1 MEEGRK
7 TSIVVGEPFT
17 LIREGLAALC
27 ERTGRLRV
35 AGQCADGREALALLE
50 SLNPDLA
57 LLDFD
62 LPELFSLEVVRR
74 LRVSGRRTRVV
85 ILSHRTDRKTVLE
98 VLRSGA
104 AGYLL
109 LSDSVEHLLAAFRQV
124 LDGGVY
130 VTPLVEMN
138 KIFAG
143 KNGDEKDPLELLS
156 RREFQVY
163 SLLVEGLRAKE
174 IAARLDLSPKTIDTY
189 RANLM
194 RKLDI
199 HDLAGLVKLAL
210 KRNST
215 GSTGSAGAS
224 V

>member
-1 MEEGRK
+1 MEQGRK
-7 TSIVVGEPFT
+7 SSIVVGAPFT

-27 ERTGRLRV
+27 ERTGRFRV
-35 AGQCADGREALALLE
+35 AGQCADGREALTLLQ
-50 SLNPDLA
+50 SLGPDLA

-62 LPELFSLEVVRR
+62 LPQLFTLELVRQLR
-74 LRVSGRRTRVV
+74 LSGARTRAV

-104 AGYLL
+104 SGYLL
-109 LSDSVEHLLAAFRQV
+109 TSDSVEHLLTAFRQV
-124 LDGGVY
+124 LNGGVY
-130 VTPLVEMN
+130 VSPSVQM
-138 KIFAG
+138 G
-143 KNGDEKDPLELLS
+143 KVFSGPNGDEKDPLDLLS

-174 IAARLDLSPKTIDTY
+174 IAARLELSPKTIDTY

-210 KRNST
+210 KRNSA
-215 GSTGSAGAS
+215 GSAGVAG
-224 V
+224 

>member
-1 MEEGRK
+1 MEQARK
-7 TSIVVGEPFT
+7 SSIVVGEPFT

-27 ERTGRLRV
+27 ETAGRFRV
-35 AGQCADGREALALLE
+35 VGQCGDGSEALALLK
-50 SLNPDLA
+50 SLDPDLA

-62 LPELFSLEVVRR
+62 LPKLFSLEVVRR
-74 LRVSGRRTRVV
+74 LRSSGARTRVV

-109 LSDSVEHLLAAFRQV
+109 TSDSADHMMTAFRQV
-124 LDGGVY
+124 LSGGVY
-130 VTPLVEMN
+130 VTPLIEMS
-138 KIFAG
+138 KIFSG

-210 KRNST
+210 SRN
-215 GSTGSAGAS
+215 STGSAGAIG
-224 V
+224 